1 MRKFSAV
8 LASVALIGT
17 VALTGPAATAAES
30 ITGAGSSF
38 AGGILTTCAASYTKN
53 TVTYT
58 PNASGTGRSGFAAGT
73 LDFAGTD
80 APYAEADK
88 KPAAFTYVPVVGG
101 PVAIL
106 FNLPGIANLK
116 LTPVVIGNIFAGKT
130 TKWND
135 KAIAALNK
143 GVALPDDSINV
154 VYRST
159 KSGTTENFANY
170 LVANKARG
178 WVSSGTWGTATAQ
191 TSPVG
196 TGAPSSSELVA
207 KVKSTGYSIGYADLS
222 DANKKGLPFA
232 SVRNVAGEYVKPSAL
247 SGGKFLAAQKVG
259 ADGLMNLNFAASIKG
274 AYNLTIVTYLLAP
287 TAAANT
293 AKAAAVKDFAS
304 YVLKTC
310 APAKAAGLGYV
321 ALTGAAKTAAQK
333 LVAKIK

>member
-17 VALTGPAATAAES
+17 VALAGPAANAAES

-38 AGGILTTCAASYTKN
+38 AGGILTTCAASYTKD

-58 PNASGTGRSGFAAGT
+58 PNSSGTGRSGFAAGT
-73 LDFAGTD
+73 IDFAGSD
-80 APYAEADK
+80 AAYAEADK

-101 PVAIL
+101 PVAII
-106 FNLPGIANLK
+106 FNLPGIGTLK
-116 LTPVVIGNIFAGKT
+116 LTPVVIGNIFSGKT

-135 KAIAALNK
+135 PAIAMLNK
-143 GVALPDDSINV
+143 GVALPEDAINV

-159 KSGTTENFANY
+159 KSGTTENFSNY
-170 LVANKARG
+170 LVANKGRG
-178 WVSSGTWGTATAQ
+178 WVSSGTWATATGQ

-196 TGAPSSSELVA
+196 TGAPTSSELVA
-207 KVKSTGYSIGYADLS
+207 KVKATGFSIGYADLS

-232 SVRNVAGEYVKPSAL
+232 AVRNVAGEYVKPSAL
-247 SGGKFLAAQKVG
+247 TGGKFLAAQKVG
-259 ADGLMNLNFAASIKG
+259 TDGLVNLNFAAKIKG

-287 TAAANT
+287 TASTNA
-293 AKAAAVKDFAS
+293 AKATAVKDFAS

-310 APAKAAGLGYV
+310 APAKAANLGYV
-321 ALTGAAKTAAQK
+321 ALSGAAKTAALN
-333 LVAKIK
+333 LVATIK